1 MNLRKVGAYNVGLD
15 IGTSSVGW
23 AVTDSNGELCHFN
36 NKPTWGSRLF
46 LSAETAADTRINRG
60 QRRRY
65 DRRRQRLDL
74 LQELFAKNMEEIDSE
89 FFIRLNQSRL
99 HPEDRK
105 LTNTDYKWPLF
116 NASDFNEVEYY
127 KRFPTIYHLRKWLME
142 SDEKADIRLIYLAFH
157 NIVKYRG
164 NFLQQDKK
172 GLSAK
177 NASVKDS
184 VEEFCSVF
192 QEWCDANDIDCSV
205 IYNIEDLIGVLSD
218 TDASKSRFKERI
230 IPLLAV
236 KPNEVLDS
244 KAAKALS
251 AAVASAIVGA
261 SAELGN
267 VFYIFDVKPEDLTT
281 KIYLSNDEQVEVFEE
296 RCPDKSLVLFEVMKK
311 VYSSVILQEILSL
324 FPGHFL
330 SENKVA
336 EYERYGED
344 LATLKRL
351 VKQFKPES
359 YDEFFRGEL
368 YERIYPREK
377 RDYDV
382 SKAKGY
388 TLYNAKRNRSY
399 DDFKKDVE
407 KLFKGTPAESES
419 RYLKMMNAFNEQ
431 KFLRRLK
438 SSDNGS
444 IPYQLHLEEMNQ
456 IIEKQ
461 QQYYPFL
468 AKDKD
473 KFNALVSFRIPYYVG
488 PLTTKNA
495 RTENEKSEGKK
506 RFAWA
511 VRKEGMENEKVYP
524 WNWDEIIN
532 KNASAEEFI
541 KRMTGTCTYIQG
553 EPVLPK
559 NSLLY
564 QEFCVFNE
572 LNGAYYTQDG
582 DKHRRFDYRDRQDIV
597 DELFK
602 NGSVSYKKLEDWMT
616 RRGHANV
623 HVAGGQGEKGF
634 ESRLSSYIFFKK
646 DIFGIDEIPDSY
658 YPMIEE
664 IILWSTLF
672 EDRNILKEK
681 LKEKYGNQLSD
692 DQIKK
697 ICRKR
702 MTGWGKLSKMLLMGI
717 KANTDD
723 GPRSIIDIMR
733 EGDPTN
739 GHGSRA
745 MVLMEILHDDKLAFG
760 ELIYAINKEKFDSV
774 EEIIIND
781 LPGSPALRRGINQAM
796 KIVKEIVGIA
806 GQPPENVFIEV
817 TRSDD
822 DKRKGKRTKRR
833 YEDLKDHLNK
843 FKEDNPDFYEARL
856 KDELSSISHGDLNE
870 KLTLY
875 FMQSGKSLY
884 SGKPLEIDRLSEYEV
899 DHILPQSYVKD
910 DSFENKALV
919 LKEENQ
925 RKSDQMLLPTDMR
938 REMASYWKALQSAGL
953 IGEKKLRN
961 LLRNEVSEKQLKGFI
976 NRQIVETSQIIKTV
990 QMLLSSIYT
999 ETDVLPV
1006 KAGLSSEL
1014 RKELDLVKC
1023 REVND
1028 FHHAHDAL
1036 LASEIGRFIKV
1047 RFPDMYTNPL
1057 KYQGVIRSYIKDES
1071 KKVKSGYVPYGSPFI
1086 ISSFLRSG
1094 FDEETGEITKDTW
1107 NASLE
1112 AAKLKKYFDYRQC
1125 YITHMPE
1132 ETSGAFWD
1140 ATIYSPHDAK
1150 KKDQLKLPLKK
1161 GLDPKK
1167 YGSYSREQFA
1177 YFFIYKA
1184 LKKGKPVLDFAPV
1197 PVSVAA
1203 SLAVDTNALREYGAI
1218 VATERGMEFI
1228 EIVRSKVYKYQ
1239 LLEIEKSRLYVT
1251 GQKEVRNGVEVAL
1264 DQKNTVIVKRIVEEQ
1279 NDDLHELAVT
1289 EDELIDL
1296 FGHIKNSLLKY
1307 SSRLAR
1313 ALKIGEW
1320 DSEFINIDRLEKGRV
1335 LLSLLSIAAAKT
1347 NMIDLT
1353 SVGLGSLVGCMRLT
1367 YPKIFSN
1374 SGLLIIDQSV
1384 TGMFERRERIG
1395 L

>member
-1 MNLRKVGAYNVGLD
+1 MNLRKVGAYNIGLD
-15 IGTSSVGW
+15 IGTGSVGW

-36 NKPTWGSRLF
+36 KKPTWGSRLF
-46 LSAETAADTRINRG
+46 PSAETAADTRINRG

-74 LQELFAKNMEEIDSE
+74 LQELFSKNMEEIDPE

-99 HPEDRK
+99 HIEDRK

-116 NASDFNEVEYY
+116 NGDSFNEVEYY

-142 SDEKADIRLIYLAFH
+142 TDEKADIRLIYLAFH
-157 NIVKYRG
+157 NIVKHRG

-172 GLSAK
+172 GLSAES
-177 NASVKDS
+177 ASVKDA
-184 VEEFCSVF
+184 VEELCLVF
-192 QEWCDANDIDCSV
+192 QEWCDINDIDCSV
-205 IYNIEDLIGVLSD
+205 TDNIDDLINVLSD
-218 TDASKSRFKERI
+218 TDASKSRLKERI
-230 IPLLAV
+230 IPLLSV

-251 AAVASAIVGA
+251 TAVASAIVGT
-261 SAELGN
+261 SAELRN
-267 VFYIFDVKPEDLTT
+267 VFYVFDEKPEDLTT

-296 RCPDKSLVLFEVMKK
+296 RCPDESLVLFEAMKK
-311 VYSSVILQEILSL
+311 VYSSVVLQEILSL
-324 FPGHFL
+324 LPGHFL

-336 EYERYGED
+336 EYKRYSED

-359 YDEFFRGEL
+359 YDEFFRGAL
-368 YERIYPREK
+368 YERIYPGEK

-407 KLFKGTPAESES
+407 KLFKGSPAESDS
-419 RYLKMMNAFNEQ
+419 RYLKMMDAFNEQ

-473 KFNALVSFRIPYYVG
+473 KLNALVSFRIPYYVG

-495 RTENEKSEGKK
+495 RTENGKPEGKK

-511 VRKEGMENEKVYP
+511 VRKEGMENEKIYP
-524 WNWDEIIN
+524 WNWDEVID

-553 EPVLPK
+553 EPVLSK

-564 QEFCVFNE
+564 QEFCVLNE

-582 DKHRRFDYRDRQDIV
+582 DKHRRFDYKDRSDIV

-602 NGSVSYKKLEDWMT
+602 NGSVSYKKLADWMT

-623 HVAGGQGEKGF
+623 HVTGGQGEKGF

-646 DIFGIDEIPDSY
+646 DIFGIDDIPESY

-702 MTGWGKLSKMLLMGI
+702 MTGWGKLSKKLLTGI

-723 GPRSIIDIMR
+723 GPRSVMDIMR

-745 MVLMEILHDDKLAFG
+745 MVLMEVLHDDKLAFS
-760 ELIYAINKEKFDSV
+760 ELIDAINKEKFDSV

-796 KIVKEIVGIA
+796 KIVKEIAGIA
-806 GQPPENVFIEV
+806 GQPPENIFIEV

-822 DKRKGKRTKRR
+822 DKRKGQRTKRR
-833 YEDLKDHLNK
+833 YEDLKDNLNK

-875 FMQSGKSLY
+875 FMQGGKSLY

-899 DHILPQSYVKD
+899 DHILPQSYIKD

-925 RKSDQMLLPTDMR
+925 RKSDQMLLPADMR
-938 REMASYWKALQSAGL
+938 REMASYWKALQSAKL

-961 LLRNEVSEKQLKGFI
+961 LLRDGVSDKQLKGFI

-990 QMLLSSIYT
+990 QMVLSSIFP

-1014 RKELDLVKC
+1014 RRELGLVKC

-1047 RFPDMYTNPL
+1047 RYPDMYTNPL
-1057 KYQGVIRSYIKDES
+1057 KYQGVIRSYIKGES

-1094 FDEETGEITKDTW
+1094 FDEETGEIKKDTW
-1107 NASLE
+1107 NAPKE
-1112 AAKLKKYFDYRQC
+1112 AAKLKRYFDYRQC

-1132 ETSGAFWD
+1132 ETCGAFWD
-1140 ATIYSPHDAK
+1140 ATIYSPHDVSMGSK
-1150 KKDQLKLPLKK
+1150 LKLELKK
-1161 GLDPKK
+1161 GLEPKK
-1167 YGSYSREQFA
+1167 YGGYSSEQFA
-1177 YFFIYKA
+1177 YFFIYEVIENGTHKLVFDA
-1184 LKKGKPVLDFAPV
+1184 I
-1197 PVSVAA
+1197 PVSVAQSIVKNSA
-1203 SLAVDTNALREYGAI
+1203 NLILYG
-1218 VATERGMEFI
+1218 ERKAMESGNQFI
-1228 EIVRSKVYKYQ
+1228 RIVRSKLYKYQ
-1239 LLEIEKSRLYVT
+1239 KLEINNSEVYLTAKD
-1251 GQKEVRNGVEVAL
+1251 EVRNGTEVAFSNKQVCVIAKLVKAL
-1264 DQKNTVIVKRIVEEQ
+1264 DDGDVVDVDEGYIANVYETVI
-1279 NDDLHELAVT
+1279 T
-1289 EDELIDL
+1289 S
-1296 FGHIKNSLLKY
+1296 IKKY
-1307 SSRLAR
+1307 SPRLAK
-1313 ALKIGEW
+1313 ALK
-1320 DSEFINIDRLEKGRV
+1320 LETWKDTFF
-1335 LLSLLSIAAAKT
+1335 SLRQAEQSKVIMSILELTNAKK
-1347 NMIDLT
+1347 NKVDLT
-1353 SVGLGSLVGCMRLT
+1353 SIGLAKTSGQLKTTFNKVLNQDGLVV
-1367 YPKIFSN
+1367 
-1374 SGLLIIDQSV
+1374 IDQSI
-1384 TGMFERRERIG
+1384 TGMYERREHIG